1 MTVSLRARLQNGKI
15 LVAPGAYDALTARLL
30 EEAGFEAVYRG
41 GYAASAAA
49 FALPDLGITTLTEMV
64 DHARRMTSAI
74 SVPVIADAD
83 TGYGEVPQ
91 VIHTVRELERAGVA
105 AIQFEDQVF
114 PKRCGHMEGKKVI
127 PAEQMVIKLRA
138 ALAARRDSETVIIAR
153 SDATAVTGL
162 ADAISR
168 SRMYADA
175 GADVIFIDAP
185 TSEDDLKAIAAGGI
199 DAVLMVNVSEH
210 GKTPDLGAKRF
221 EELGFGLVIYPS
233 STLFAAAQSTKE
245 LAAALMAEGS
255 TRSSVARMMPFDEI
269 NGILGK
275 DAWDSAEDALR
286 GAR

>member
-1 MTVSLRARLQNGKI
+1 MSLRARLTRGDI

-30 EEAGFEAVYRG
+30 EQAGFEAVYRG

-49 FALPDLGITTLTEMV
+49 FALPDLGITTLTDMV
-64 DHARRMTSAI
+64 DHLRRMTGAV

-91 VIHTVRELERAGVA
+91 VIHTVRELEAAGAA

-127 PAEQMVIKLRA
+127 PAEEMVVKLRA
-138 ALAARRDSETVIIAR
+138 ALDARRDPETVIIAR

-162 ADAISR
+162 DDAIRR
-168 SRMYADA
+168 SRLYAEA

-185 TSEDDLKAIAAGGI
+185 TSEADLAAIAAGGI

-210 GKTPDLGAKRF
+210 GKTPDLGAQRF
-221 EELGFGLVIYPS
+221 QELGFGLVIYPS
-233 STLFAAAQSTKE
+233 STLFAAAQSTKD

-255 TRSSVARMMPFDEI
+255 TQSVVPRMMPFDEI

-275 DAWDSAEDALR
+275 DEWDTVEDRLR
-286 GAR
+286 GVDA

>member
-1 MTVSLRARLQNGKI
+1 MSLRARLQSGKI

-30 EEAGFEAVYRG
+30 EQAGFEAVYRG

-49 FALPDLGITTLTEMV
+49 FALPDLGITTLTDMV

-74 SVPVIADAD
+74 TVPVIADAD

-91 VIHTVRELERAGVA
+91 VIHTVHELERAGVA

-127 PAEQMVIKLRA
+127 PAEEMVVKVRA
-138 ALAARRDSETVIIAR
+138 ALDARRNPETVIIAR

-162 ADAISR
+162 DDAIAR

-175 GADVIFIDAP
+175 GADVVFIDAP

-199 DAVLMVNVSEH
+199 NAVLMVNISEY
-210 GKTPDLGAKRF
+210 GKTPDLGAQRF

-255 TRSSVARMMPFDEI
+255 TVSSVPRMMPFDEI
-269 NGILGK
+269 NDILGK
-275 DAWDSAEDALR
+275 DEWDSLEDNLR
-286 GAR
+286 ESK

>member
-1 MTVSLRARLQNGKI
+1 MSLRARLQTGKI

-30 EEAGFEAVYRG
+30 EQAGFEAVYRG

-49 FALPDLGITTLTEMV
+49 FALPDLGITTLTDMV

-74 SVPVIADAD
+74 TVPVIADAD

-91 VIHTVRELERAGVA
+91 VIHTVHELERAGVA

-127 PAEQMVIKLRA
+127 PAEEMVVKVRA
-138 ALAARRDSETVIIAR
+138 ALDARRNPETVIIAR

-162 ADAISR
+162 DDAIAR

-175 GADVIFIDAP
+175 GADVVFIDAP

-199 DAVLMVNVSEH
+199 NAVLMVNISEY
-210 GKTPDLGAKRF
+210 GKTPDLGAQRF

-255 TRSSVARMMPFDEI
+255 TVSSVPRMMPFDEI
-269 NGILGK
+269 NDILGK
-275 DAWDSAEDALR
+275 DEWDSLEDNLR
-286 GAR
+286 ESK

>member
-1 MTVSLRARLQNGKI
+1 VSLRARLNRGDI

-30 EEAGFEAVYRG
+30 EQAGFEAVYRG

-49 FALPDLGITTLTEMV
+49 FALPDLGITTLTDMV
-64 DHARRMTSAI
+64 DHLRRMTSAI

-91 VIHTVRELERAGVA
+91 VIHTVRELEAAGAA

-127 PAEQMVIKLRA
+127 PAEEMVIKLRA
-138 ALAARRDSETVIIAR
+138 ALDARRDPETVIIAR

-162 ADAISR
+162 DDAIAR
-168 SRMYADA
+168 SRAYADA

-185 TSEDDLKAIAAGGI
+185 ESEEHLQAIAAGGI

-210 GKTPDLGAKRF
+210 GKTPDLGAQRF
-221 EELGFGLVIYPS
+221 QELGFGLVIYPS
-233 STLFAAAQSTKE
+233 STLFAAAQSTKD
-245 LAAALMAEGS
+245 LAATLLAEGA
-255 TRSSVARMMPFDEI
+255 TRSVVPRMMPFDEL
-269 NGILGK
+269 NDILGK
-275 DAWDSAEDALR
+275 DDWDSYEDRLR
-286 GAR
+286 GIE